1 MEKFINFSDGVKIK
15 ISGPFRVLRRSDG
28 YYVVGGGSCVPVS
41 SFNEAE
47 SLVKDLKTNRKEWE
61 WEDS

>member
-15 ISGPFRVLRRSDG
+15 VSGPFRVLRRLDG
-28 YYVVGGGSCVPVS
+28 YYAVGGGYCVPVS
-41 SFNEAE
+41 SLREAE
-47 SLVKDLKTNRKEWE
+47 SLVADLKANRRQWE